1 MFDEFVNLVWH
12 TERKVWLFKKEQE
25 EQDEML
31 QCEQTT
37 QTQTKQTKKQNQK
50 NNDNFK
56 RFKEDSKKIVTV
68 FGATG
73 MQGGSVVD
81 HLLRDDHFEVRGV
94 TRDIKSEKSQK

>member
-1 MFDEFVNLVWH
+1 MNLSIWFD
-12 TERKVWLFKKEQE
+12 TQKERFDSLKKNKKNK
-25 EQDEML
+25 
-31 QCEQTT
+31 
-37 QTQTKQTKKQNQK
+37 TKCCNVSKRLKLKQNKQK
-50 NNDNFK
+50 NK
-56 RFKEDSKKIVTV
+56 IKKTMTTSSDSKKIVTV